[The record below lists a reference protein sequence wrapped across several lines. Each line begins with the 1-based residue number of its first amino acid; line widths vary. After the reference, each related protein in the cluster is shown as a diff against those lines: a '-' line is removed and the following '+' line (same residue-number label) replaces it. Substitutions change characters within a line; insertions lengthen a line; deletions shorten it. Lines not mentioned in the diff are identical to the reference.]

1 MYIRGDLQLS
11 GRSRFPML
19 GALGDKH
26 QAAKDFPDP
35 NDCWKPGSK
44 GKPDLSKIIL
54 KVEAELQIPAN
65 CGDPIITRTTL
76 RGTGQSAATPADYA
90 SVDTIRFGVSDGTT
104 TGGLEKPTKFDQQT
118 GIVEFEK
125 TIPWSGG
132 SCTARDLFV
141 YLKYYLCPSSNPA
154 CPETYTFVEVAYYL
168 RIKSTAGVITDSS
181 PPPAIRLNP
190 CDNLVPIRSPYPAA
204 MKSSYLAL
212 PATQRQQINKK
223 ADEAFAKETGISRK
237 LKMNDPNDRRLAEQ
251 WWRIKDEVMA
261 AP

>member
-1 MYIRGDLQLS
+1 MYIRDDWQAQPS
-11 GRSRFPML
+11 GRFRFPSVL
-19 GALGDKH
+19 GELGDKH

-35 NDCWKPGSK
+35 NNCYLPGST
-44 GKPDLSKIIL
+44 GKPDLSKILL
-54 KVEAELQIPAN
+54 KVEAELEIPAN

-76 RGTGQSAATPADYA
+76 RDMGTSAVADYA
-90 SVDTIRFGVSDGTT
+90 SGDMILFGVSDGTT
-104 TGGLEKPTKFDQQT
+104 TGGLEKPTKIDQQT
-118 GIVEFEK
+118 QVVQFEK

-132 SCTARDLFV
+132 WRAALTCTARDLFV
-141 YLKYYLCPSSNPA
+141 YVKYSLA
-154 CPETYTFVEVAYYL
+154 TATYTFMEVAYYP
-168 RIKSTAGVITDSS
+168 RIKSTGGVITDSS

-212 PATQRQQINKK
+212 PATQRQQISKK
-223 ADEAFAKETGISRK
+223 SDEAFAKETGISRK
-237 LKMNDPNDRRLAEQ
+237 LKMSDPNDRRLAEQ